1 LYKYRNF
8 FYITNVE
15 EDKKVSLQYELN
27 EMKENHSI
35 MTFTDAL
42 KIVNKEI
49 QSIDYPSNP
58 SGLYEPIAY
67 LLTLKGKKIRP
78 VLTLLACDLYNGE
91 VNEAINA
98 ALAWEIFHNF
108 TLMHDDV
115 MDKADLRRGQATVH
129 KKWNENTAILSGD
142 AMLILSYMYM
152 AKSSS
157 RNLNVLLELF
167 SDTAAKICEGQQY
180 DMEYEQR
187 TFISETEYIEMI
199 RLKTAV
205 MLGACLKSGAI
216 VAGAPENDQQNL
228 YDFGVLLGTAFQI
241 KDDWLDV
248 YGDSNMVGKK
258 IGGDILCNKKTFLL
272 VTALETAGKEDKEV
286 LLYWLGNNKQPEEKI
301 VAIRQ
306 LYDRLLIREKTQLT
320 LQNYYNQAISVLKK
334 VSVPATRKK
343 ALEAIAG
350 DLIEREY

>member
-1 LYKYRNF
+1 
-8 FYITNVE
+8 
-15 EDKKVSLQYELN
+15 
-27 EMKENHSI
+27 
-35 MTFTDAL
+35 MTFPDAL
-42 KIVNKEI
+42 NIVNKEL
-49 QSIDYPSNP
+49 QSIAYPNSA
-58 SGLYEPIAY
+58 SGLYDPIAY

-78 VLTLLACDLYNGE
+78 ALTLLACNLFSGNVDD
-91 VNEAINA
+91 VINT

-129 KKWNENTAILSGD
+129 KKWDENTAILSGD

-152 AKSSS
+152 TKSPPL
-157 RNLNVLLELF
+157 NLTVLLDLF

-180 DMEYEQR
+180 DMEYEKQS
-187 TFISETEYIEMI
+187 FISEKEYVEMI

-216 VAGAPENDQQNL
+216 IGGASEIDQQNL

-248 YGDSNMVGKK
+248 YGDPNRTGKK

-272 VTALETAGKEDKEV
+272 VTALETAGKEDKET
-286 LLYWLGNNKQPEEKI
+286 LLYWLGNDRQSEEKI
-301 VAIRQ
+301 IAIRQ
-306 LYDRLLIREKTQLT
+306 LYDNLFVKEKTKLV
-320 LQNYYNQAISVLKK
+320 LQNYYNQAISVLQK
-334 VSVPATRKK
+334 VSVETTKK
-343 ALEAIAG
+343 KVLEDIAG
-350 DLIEREY
+350 DLIERDY

>member
-1 LYKYRNF
+1 MNK
-8 FYITNVE
+8 
-15 EDKKVSLQYELN
+15 
-27 EMKENHSI
+27 NHSI
-35 MTFTDAL
+35 MTFQDAL
-42 KIVNKEI
+42 TIVNKEI

-67 LLTLKGKKIRP
+67 LLALKGKKIRP
-78 VLTLLACDLYNGE
+78 ALTLLACNLYDGN

-152 AKSSS
+152 AKSSP
-157 RNLNVLLELF
+157 RNLTVLLDLF

-187 TFISETEYIEMI
+187 TFISEKEYIEMI

-216 VAGAPENDQQNL
+216 VGGAPENDLQNL
-228 YDFGVLLGTAFQI
+228 YDFGILLGTAFQI

-248 YGDSNMVGKK
+248 YGNPDIVGKK
-258 IGGDILCNKKTFLL
+258 TGGDILCNKKTFLL
-272 VTALETAGKEDKEV
+272 VTALETAEKEDKES
-286 LLYWLGNNKQPEEKI
+286 LLYWIGNNMQTEEKI
-301 VAIRQ
+301 TAIRR
-306 LYDRLLIREKTQLT
+306 LYDRLHIEEKTQLA
-320 LQNYYNQAISVLKK
+320 LQYYYNQAINALQK
-334 VSVPATRKK
+334 VSVETTRKK
-343 ALEAIAG
+343 VLEDIVG
-350 DLIEREY
+350 DLIERAY